1 MTNGVHG
8 VARLVGIALA
18 TIAFLLPLAAFV
30 LALIVID
37 GHASIPYY
45 EAVAQIIPIII
56 LALAIELRYF
66 GREMPEPLRASAGR
80 PELIRAVSFVYAAIT
95 LGMLVVG
102 EGVSLW
108 VIAEG
113 ASSQLQLS
121 VTTAGLTA
129 GGVAMI
135 VAILLPSAEQAS

>member
-1 MTNGVHG
+1 VTNRAHS
-8 VARLVGIALA
+8 VARLIGITLA
-18 TIAFLLPLAAFV
+18 TVAFLLPLAAFA

-37 GHASIPYY
+37 GHASLAYY

-66 GREMPEPLRASAGR
+66 GREMPEPLRATASR
-80 PELIRAVSFVYAAIT
+80 PELIGAVSFVYAAIT
-95 LGMLVVG
+95 LGMLIVG

-129 GGVAMI
+129 GAVAMI
-135 VAILLPSAEQAS
+135 VAILLPTTSQA